1 MEIEGPTVRKNDA
14 NQRGP
19 FPKEGTGSQDR
30 GWTCRAP
37 PQLPDSIGSP
47 AAIAKHREQVLK
59 TANHCLGPGGQRSA
73 INLLVSHTASET
85 CGGDSS
91 RPPPGS

>member
-19 FPKEGTGSQDR
+19 FPEEGTGSHDR

-37 PQLPDSIGSP
+37 PQLPDSVGSP
-47 AAIAKHREQVLK
+47 AAIAKHHEQVLK
-59 TANHCLGPGGQRSA
+59 LQITVWGLGARGLQS
-73 INLLVSHTASET
+73 T
-85 CGGDSS
+85 CW
-91 RPPPGS
+91 